1 MKTEPLYKKVRK
13 IISDQIGN
21 KTLQCGDRL
30 PSQRQLSQQ
39 LNVSIGTVQ
48 HAYADLEDQGLI
60 QPKPRSGY
68 YVKAFNIVPIMPPE
82 TDFFTSTPAV
92 VNIFETGVSVM
103 RSAANKNIIQM
114 GSAVPDVHGQAVTQL
129 HQALKRNAH
138 KVPNYG
144 EDPLGYLPLRRQL
157 ARRSYNTG
165 KSCHPDEIVITSG
178 CQEALTIALR
188 CIAKPGDVIVVES
201 PCYFGLLQA
210 LELLELKA
218 IEISVSPVDGIDT
231 VVLESILKSWPVKG
245 IVLNPFFS
253 NPSGY
258 LCSDSKRR
266 EIARLISV
274 YDVPLIEDDVFSNLG
289 FSGERPKTIQSYD
302 QDGRVILCSSISKS
316 ICPDLRIGWIM
327 AGRYTEKARK
337 LKYIST
343 LCAPFHPQFALAEFL
358 STNRLERHFR
368 SMASLYQKKQGLLL
382 NAIQHRLPK
391 ETKATQP
398 QGGFLCW
405 VQLPEIIDGL
415 TLYQQTIKKGISLL
429 PGELCSPSGRYKNY
443 IRLNYAVVSAEQID
457 ASIKTIADLIDIQIG
472 I

>member
-1 MKTEPLYKKVRK
+1 METEPLYKKVGK
-13 IISDQIGN
+13 IISNQIGN

-48 HAYADLEDQGLI
+48 HAYADLDDQGLI

-68 YVKAFNIVPIMPPE
+68 YVKAFNIIPIAPPE
-82 TDFFTSTPAV
+82 TDFFKSTPAV

-114 GSAVPDVHGQAVTQL
+114 GSAVPDVQGRAVTQL

-188 CIAKPGDVIVVES
+188 CIAKPGDVIAVES
-201 PCYFGLLQA
+201 PCYFGMLQA

-218 IEISVSPVDGIDT
+218 IEIPVSPVDGIDT
-231 VVLESILKSWPVKG
+231 VVLESVLENWPVKG
-245 IVLNPFFS
+245 IVLNPSFS

-266 EIARLISV
+266 EIARLISA

-302 QDGRVILCSSISKS
+302 HDGRVILCSSISKS

-327 AGRYTEKARK
+327 PGRYTEKARK

-358 STNRLERHFR
+358 STNRFERHLR
-368 SMASLYQKKQGLLL
+368 SMAPLYQKKQGQLL
-382 NAIQHRLPK
+382 NAIQHRLP
-391 ETKATQP
+391 EGTKATQP

-405 VQLPEIIDGL
+405 LQLPKTINAF
-415 TLYQQTIKKGISLL
+415 TLYQHAIKRGLSVL

-443 IRLNYAVVSAEQID
+443 IRLNCAVASAEQID
-457 ASIKTIADLIDIQIG
+457 ASMKTIADIINSQAEI
-472 I
+472 

>member
-1 MKTEPLYKKVRK
+1 MKTEHLYKKVGK

-21 KTLQCGDRL
+21 KTLLSGDRL

-68 YVKAFNIVPIMPPE
+68 YVSAYNAVPIAPPE
-82 TDFFTSTPAV
+82 AEFFTSTPAV

-103 RSAANKNIIQM
+103 RSAANKNLIQM
-114 GSAVPDVHGQAVTQL
+114 GSAVPDVQGQAVTQL

-144 EDPLGYLPLRRQL
+144 EDPLGYVPLRRQL

-188 CIAKPGDVIVVES
+188 CIANPGDMIVVES

-218 IEISVSPVDGIDT
+218 IEIPVSPVDGIDT
-231 VVLESILKSWPVKG
+231 VVLESVLESWPVKG
-245 IVLNPFFS
+245 IVLNPSFS

-258 LCSDSKRR
+258 VCSDSKRR
-266 EIARLISV
+266 EIARLITA
-274 YDVPLIEDDVFSNLG
+274 YDVPLIEDDIFSDLG
-289 FSGERPKTIQSYD
+289 FTGERPKTIQSYEK
-302 QDGRVILCSSISKS
+302 DGRVILCSSISKT
-316 ICPDLRIGWIM
+316 ICPDLRVGWIM
-327 AGRYTEKARK
+327 GGRYTDKARK
-337 LKYIST
+337 LKFVST
-343 LCAPFHPQFALAEFL
+343 LGAPFHPQLALAEFL
-358 STNRLERHFR
+358 STNRFERHLR
-368 SMASLYQKKQGLLL
+368 SMTSLYRKKQGLLL
-382 NAIQHRLPK
+382 NAIQQRLPK

-398 QGGFLCW
+398 QGSFLCW
-405 VQLPEIIDGL
+405 LQLPETIDGI
-415 TLYQQTIKKGISLL
+415 TLYQQAIKKGISLL

-443 IRLNYAVVSAEQID
+443 IRLNYAVTSVEQID
-457 ASIKTIADLIDIQIG
+457 ASMKTIADLIDLQIG